1 MHRFEQPGHRN
12 GLIRAMLL
20 AGFTSGT
27 LLVVK
32 DDTLPLTHLQQEVI
46 SRSPPAKRHLGINQ
60 LVHGAGNS
68 TIPAPHA
75 PFSIHI
81 DSE

>member
-1 MHRFEQPGHRN
+1 
-12 GLIRAMLL
+12 MLL
-20 AGFTSGT
+20 TGFTSGT

-32 DDTLPLTHLQQEVI
+32 DHTLPFAHLQQEI
-46 SRSPPAKRHLGINQ
+46 IGRSPPAMRHLGINQ
-60 LVHGAGNS
+60 FVHRAGYG

-75 PFSIHI
+75 AFSIHI